1 MLRSLALI
9 LVLWLSAC
17 SLLPDRTEDQQDW
30 SANKFYSEAKEKLNE
45 GNFAAAIKLYGSLEA
60 RYPYGRIA
68 QQAQLEIAYAHY
80 KNDEPASAIAAAD
93 RFIKLHPNH
102 VNVDYAYYIRGLS
115 NFNDSWGMMGFL
127 MKGPL
132 RQDMSE
138 RDSKASQESFE
149 NFKELVTRF
158 PESKYAADA
167 RQRMA
172 YLINAVAMSEIHTAR
187 YYMKRKAYIAAANRA
202 QNAVKEYPRTPATEE
217 ALYIMIKAYE
227 ALEMY
232 DLRDDAERVMRI
244 NFPDSQFLTELPEV
258 GGKAWWEFW
267 KT

>member
-1 MLRSLALI
+1 MLRSLTLI
-9 LVLWLSAC
+9 LLLWLSAC
-17 SLLPDRTEDQQDW
+17 NLLPDRTEDQEDW
-30 SANKFYSEAKEKLNE
+30 SANKFYSEAKEKLNG
-45 GNFAAAIKLYGSLEA
+45 GNYSAAIKLYESLEA

-68 QQAQLEIAYAHY
+68 QQAQLETAYAHY
-80 KNDEPASAIAAAD
+80 KNEEPASAIAATD

-102 VNVDYAYYIRGLS
+102 VNVDYAYYIKGLS
-115 NFNDSWGMMGFL
+115 SFNDNWGMMAFL

-132 RQDMSE
+132 KQDMSE
-138 RDSKASQESFE
+138 RDSKASNESFE

-158 PESKYAADA
+158 PESKYAPDA
-167 RQRMA
+167 RNRMA
-172 YLINAVAMSEIHTAR
+172 HLLNVVAMSEVHVAR

-202 QNAVKEYPRTPATEE
+202 QNVIKEYPRTPATEE
-217 ALYIMIKAYE
+217 ALYIMIRAYE

-244 NFPDSQFLTELPEV
+244 NFSDSHFLEELPEV

-267 KT
+267 K